1 MNNTET
7 ARIRISIETR
17 ASQKYNEVMTNAIL
31 LTVFQF
37 GLLIWSEVY
46 PLITLEFKIIFKL
59 AVIVCTGCLGYL
71 LVLYLSKHRANKNQ
85 LIEILRDSTSEED
98 FWNNEKVGEIM
109 YS

>member
-1 MNNTET
+1 M
-7 ARIRISIETR
+7 SIETH
-17 ASQKYNEVMTNAIL
+17 ASQKYSEVMINVVL
-31 LTVFQF
+31 LTILGL

-46 PLITLEFKIIFKL
+46 PSMIFALKVICKI
-59 AVIVCTGCLGYL
+59 AVTFFTGCFGYI
-71 LVLYLSKHRANKNQ
+71 LVQHSRKLKANKNQ